1 MEALADLRRRGYR
14 LGVITNWDSSARG
27 ILAAHGFDGCFEQ
40 VVVSC
45 EVGCEK
51 PDRRIFDLAAG
62 AAGVRPAE
70 CLYVGDNYYV
80 DAVGARGAGM
90 ESVIVNRFGRLGV
103 EEIVDTPIVAHV
115 GEVAG
120 WLESD
125 AAELSEPPQA
135 VLEVRPGL
143 LFQPVVEVRS
153 EVDPRPVEE
162 GAEHA
167 RPSGPPFGVGQEPVF
182 PPHGRL
188 VGVEPGGRRAE
199 DSEVDVPDRSGITV
213 RGDDIGEV
221 RGGHDESSCPIL
233 EVRGEAEP
241 AGRLAEE

>member
-1 MEALADLRRRGYR
+1 MAAAETAPGVTATPAWLPFEGAAEALADLRRRGYR

-27 ILAAHGFDGCFEQ
+27 ILAAHGLDGCFEQ

-90 ESVIVNRFGRLGV
+90 EPVIVNRFGRLGV
-103 EEIVDTPIVAHV
+103 EEIVDTPIVTHV

-120 WLESD
+120 WLES
-125 AAELSEPPQA
+125 
-135 VLEVRPGL
+135 VR
-143 LFQPVVEVRS
+143 R
-153 EVDPRPVEE
+153 
-162 GAEHA
+162 
-167 RPSGPPFGVGQEPVF
+167 
-182 PPHGRL
+182 
-188 VGVEPGGRRAE
+188 
-199 DSEVDVPDRSGITV
+199 T
-213 RGDDIGEV
+213 
-221 RGGHDESSCPIL
+221 
-233 EVRGEAEP
+233 
-241 AGRLAEE
+241 